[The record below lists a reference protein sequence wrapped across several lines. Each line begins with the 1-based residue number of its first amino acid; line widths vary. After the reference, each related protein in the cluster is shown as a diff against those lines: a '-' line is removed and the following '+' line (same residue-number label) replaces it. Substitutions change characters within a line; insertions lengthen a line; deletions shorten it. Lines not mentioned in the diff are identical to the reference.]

1 MIKTLKIKI
10 FFSSR
15 TLEDF
20 LVSGLIE
27 YLDVNE
33 ESDALIAVNS
43 VNNMKNLKINVVYS
57 EYFYFIFKT
66 KSLYHYY

>member
-1 MIKTLKIKI
+1 LIKTLKIKI

-15 TLEDF
+15 TFEDF

-33 ESDALIAVNS
+33 ESDALIAVYEHEEF
-43 VNNMKNLKINVVYS
+43 KNQCCL
-57 EYFYFIFKT
+57 F
-66 KSLYHYY
+66 